1 MEYNRKLQEKQCLF
15 PEKERHCRTKCDNEI
30 WRLCNKNFCIFLL
43 DFHIITP
50 KLNVCI
56 GGKYDYESN
65 GNCAA
70 DRLLSYNRDKG

>member
-1 MEYNRKLQEKQCLF
+1 MEYNRKLQEKTNVFFRKKKDIAGQNVTMKFGGCAI
-15 PEKERHCRTKCDNEI
+15 KI
-30 WRLCNKNFCIFLL
+30 FCIFLL

-70 DRLLSYNRDKG
+70 DR